1 MTEYDKYQFPDE
13 QDQNSDANN
22 DGTFEVEV
30 EVEVVDDT
38 PEEDRGR
45 QPMPKE
51 IADDLDRDEL
61 EDYDEGVKQ
70 KLKQLK
76 KVWHDERRAKEQLAR
91 EQEEALSVAKRL
103 YEENL
108 KLRSAYVTGE
118 KEYITTAQTNAQM
131 EMEAARRAYKEA
143 YESGDTDGVIAAQ
156 EQLNLAQLKV
166 MRAANLKE
174 TPLQEPE
181 DVVQQRREERPVQ
194 PQAVQPD
201 RKAQAWQERNKWF
214 GQDEEMTAAALGLHQ
229 KLVNSGVEVGSD
241 EYYSTLDKTMRT
253 RFSEYFGEPKAK
265 PRTVVAPATR
275 STSSNKIRLTQ
286 SQVQIAKKFGLTPEA
301 YAKELLKLEN
311 K

>member
-1 MTEYDKYQFPDE
+1 MAEYEEYKFPDE
-13 QDQNSDANN
+13 QDQSTDL
-22 DGTFEVEV
+22 DIDIEIEVI
-30 EVEVVDDT
+30 DDT

-51 IADDLDRDEL
+51 IVDNLEQDEL
-61 EDYDEGVKQ
+61 EEYDEGVKQ

-91 EQEEALSVAKRL
+91 EQTEALAVAKRL
-103 YEENL
+103 YEENQ
-108 KLRSAYVTGE
+108 KLRSAYVSGE
-118 KEYITTAQTNAQM
+118 REYISTAQTNAQM
-131 EMEAARRAYKEA
+131 EMDAARRAYREA
-143 YESGDTDGVIAAQ
+143 YESGDTDGLLAAQ
-156 EQLNLAQLKV
+156 EKLNIAQLKV
-166 MRAANLKE
+166 MRAENLKE

-181 DVVQQRREERPVQ
+181 DVVQIKREEYQSVQPQPVQ
-194 PQAVQPD
+194 PDA
-201 RKAQAWQERNKWF
+201 KARAWQERNSWF
-214 GQDEEMTAAALGLHQ
+214 GKDEEMTAAALGLHQ
-229 KLVNSGVEVGSD
+229 KLVNNGVEAGSD

-275 STSSNKIRLTQ
+275 STSSNKIKLTQ

-301 YAKELLKLEN
+301 YAKEVLKLEN

>member
-1 MTEYDKYQFPDE
+1 MAEYEEYKFPDE
-13 QDQNSDANN
+13 QDQNNELDI
-22 DGTFEVEV
+22 EVEI
-30 EVEVVDDT
+30 EDDT

-51 IADDLDRDEL
+51 IVDDLDRDEL
-61 EDYDEGVKQ
+61 EEYDEGVKQ

-91 EQEEALSVAKRL
+91 EQEEALAVARRL
-103 YEENL
+103 YEENQ
-108 KLRSAYVTGE
+108 KLRSAYSTGE
-118 KEYITTAQTNAQM
+118 KEYISTAQTNAQM
-131 EMEAARRAYKEA
+131 EMDAARRAYREA

-156 EQLNLAQLKV
+156 EKMNLAQLKV
-166 MRAANLKE
+166 LRAENLKE

-181 DVVQQRREERPVQ
+181 DIVQQRREERPVQ
-194 PQAVQPD
+194 PQTVQPD
-201 RKAQAWQERNKWF
+201 RKAQAWQERNSWF
-214 GQDEEMTAAALGLHQ
+214 GKDEEMTAAALGLHQ

-253 RFSEYFGEPKAK
+253 RFSEHFGGPKAK

-286 SQVQIAKKFGLTPEA
+286 SQVQIAKKFGLTPEV
-301 YAKELLKLEN
+301 YAREVLKLEN

>member
-1 MTEYDKYQFPDE
+1 MAEYEEYKFPDE
-13 QDQNSDANN
+13 QDQNNELDI
-22 DGTFEVEV
+22 EVEI
-30 EVEVVDDT
+30 EDDT

-51 IADDLDRDEL
+51 IVDDLDRDEL
-61 EDYDEGVKQ
+61 EEYDEGVKQ

-91 EQEEALSVAKRL
+91 EQEEALAVARRL
-103 YEENL
+103 YEENQ
-108 KLRSAYVTGE
+108 KLRSAYSTGE
-118 KEYITTAQTNAQM
+118 KEYISTAQTNAQM
-131 EMEAARRAYKEA
+131 EMDAARRAYREA

-156 EQLNLAQLKV
+156 EKMNLAQLKV
-166 MRAANLKE
+166 LRAENLKE

-181 DVVQQRREERPVQ
+181 DIVQQRREERPVQ

-201 RKAQAWQERNKWF
+201 RKAQAWQERNSWF
-214 GQDEEMTAAALGLHQ
+214 GKDEEMTAAALGLHQ

-253 RFSEYFGEPKAK
+253 RFSEHFGEPKAK

-286 SQVQIAKKFGLTPEA
+286 SQVQIAKKFGLTPEV
-301 YAKELLKLEN
+301 YAREVLKLEN

>member
-1 MTEYDKYQFPDE
+1 MAEYEEYKFPDE
-13 QDQNSDANN
+13 QDHNN
-22 DGTFEVEV
+22 ELDIEVEI
-30 EVEVVDDT
+30 VDDT
-38 PEEDRGR
+38 PEEDKGR

-51 IADDLDRDEL
+51 IVDDLDRDEL
-61 EDYDEGVKQ
+61 EEYDEGVKQ

-91 EQEEALSVAKRL
+91 EQEEALAVARRL
-103 YEENL
+103 YEENQ
-108 KLRSAYVTGE
+108 KLRSAYSTGE
-118 KEYITTAQTNAQM
+118 KEYISTAQTNAQM
-131 EMEAARRAYKEA
+131 EMDAARRAYREA

-156 EQLNLAQLKV
+156 EKMNLAQLKV
-166 MRAANLKE
+166 LRAENLKE

-181 DVVQQRREERPVQ
+181 DIVQQRREERPVQ

-201 RKAQAWQERNKWF
+201 RKAQAWQERNSWF
-214 GQDEEMTAAALGLHQ
+214 GKDEEMTAAALGLHQ

-253 RFSEYFGEPKAK
+253 RFSEHFGEPKAK

-286 SQVQIAKKFGLTPEA
+286 SQVQIAKKFGLTPEV
-301 YAKELLKLEN
+301 YAREVLKLEN

>member
-1 MTEYDKYQFPDE
+1 MAEYEEYKFPDE
-13 QDQNSDANN
+13 VEDTS
-22 DGTFEVEV
+22 TEIEIEVE
-30 EVEVVDDT
+30 DDT

-51 IADDLDRDEL
+51 IVDNLEQDEL
-61 EDYDEGVKQ
+61 EEYDEGVKQ

-91 EQEEALSVAKRL
+91 EQEEALSVARRL
-103 YEENL
+103 YEENQ
-108 KLRSAYVTGE
+108 KLRSAYVSGE
-118 KEYITTAQTNAQM
+118 REYISTAQSNAQM
-131 EMEAARRAYKEA
+131 EMDAARRAYREA
-143 YESGDTDGVIAAQ
+143 YESGDTDGLLAAQ
-156 EQLNLAQLKV
+156 EKLNIAQLKV
-166 MRAANLKE
+166 MRAENLKE

-194 PQAVQPD
+194 PQTVQPD

-214 GQDEEMTAAALGLHQ
+214 GQDEEMTASALGLHQ

-275 STSSNKIRLTQ
+275 STSSNKIKLTQ

-301 YAKELLKLEN
+301 YAKEVLKLEN

>member
-1 MTEYDKYQFPDE
+1 MAEYEEYKFPDE
-13 QDQNSDANN
+13 
-22 DGTFEVEV
+22 VE
-30 EVEVVDDT
+30 ESTSEIEIEIEDDT

-51 IADDLDRDEL
+51 IVDNLEQDEL
-61 EDYDEGVKQ
+61 EEYDESVKQ

-91 EQEEALSVAKRL
+91 EQEEALSVARRL
-103 YEENL
+103 YEENQ
-108 KLRSAYVTGE
+108 KLRSAYVSGE
-118 KEYITTAQTNAQM
+118 REYISTAQSNAQM
-131 EMEAARRAYKEA
+131 EMDAARRAYREA
-143 YESGDTDGVIAAQ
+143 YESGDTDGLLAAQ
-156 EQLNLAQLKV
+156 EKLNIAQLKV
-166 MRAANLKE
+166 MRAENLKE

-181 DVVQQRREERPVQ
+181 DVVQIKREEYQSAQPQPVQ
-194 PQAVQPD
+194 PDA
-201 RKAQAWQERNKWF
+201 KARAWQERNSWF
-214 GQDEEMTAAALGLHQ
+214 GKDEEMTAAALGLHQ
-229 KLVNSGVEVGSD
+229 KLVNNGVEAGSD

-275 STSSNKIRLTQ
+275 STSSNKIKLTQ

-301 YAKELLKLEN
+301 YAKEVLKLEN

>member
-1 MTEYDKYQFPDE
+1 MAEYEEYKFPDE
-13 QDQNSDANN
+13 QDQNNELDI
-22 DGTFEVEV
+22 EIEI
-30 EVEVVDDT
+30 EDDT

-51 IADDLDRDEL
+51 IVDDLDRDEL
-61 EDYDEGVKQ
+61 EEYDEGVKQ

-91 EQEEALSVAKRL
+91 EQEEALEAAKKLFEENKRIKAAMAVGEREYINTSKAAAAMEVEYAKR
-103 YEENL
+103 
-108 KLRSAYVTGE
+108 
-118 KEYITTAQTNAQM
+118 EY
-131 EMEAARRAYKEA
+131 REA

-156 EQLNLAQLKV
+156 EKLQFANLKLL
-166 MRAANLKE
+166 RANNLKE

-181 DVVQQRREERPVQ
+181 DIVQQRRKERPVQ

-201 RKAQAWQERNKWF
+201 RKAQAWQERTSWF
-214 GQDEEMTAAALGLHQ
+214 GKDEEMTAAALGLHQ
-229 KLVNSGVEVGSD
+229 KLVNNGVEVGSD

-253 RFSEYFGEPKAK
+253 RFSEHFGEPKAK

-286 SQVQIAKKFGLTPEA
+286 SQVQIAKKFGLTPEV
-301 YAKELLKLEN
+301 YAREVLKLEN

>member
-1 MTEYDKYQFPDE
+1 MAEYEEYKFPDE
-13 QDQNSDANN
+13 QDQNTDL
-22 DGTFEVEV
+22 DIEIEI
-30 EVEVVDDT
+30 EDDT

-51 IADDLDRDEL
+51 IVDDLDRDEL
-61 EDYDEGVKQ
+61 EEYDEGVKQ

-91 EQEEALSVAKRL
+91 EQEEALAIARRL
-103 YEENL
+103 YEENQ
-108 KLRSAYVTGE
+108 KLRSAYSTGE
-118 KEYITTAQTNAQM
+118 KEYISTAQTNAQM
-131 EMEAARRAYKEA
+131 EMDAARRAYREA

-156 EQLNLAQLKV
+156 EKMNLAQLKV
-166 MRAANLKE
+166 LRAENLKE

-181 DVVQQRREERPVQ
+181 DIVQQRREERPVQ

-201 RKAQAWQERNKWF
+201 RKAQAWQERNSWF
-214 GQDEEMTAAALGLHQ
+214 GKDEEMTAAALGLHQ

-253 RFSEYFGEPKAK
+253 RFSEHFGEPKAK

-286 SQVQIAKKFGLTPEA
+286 SQVQIAKKFGLTPEV
-301 YAKELLKLEN
+301 YAREVLKLEN

>member
-1 MTEYDKYQFPDE
+1 MAEYEEYKFPDE
-13 QDQNSDANN
+13 QDQNTDL
-22 DGTFEVEV
+22 DIEVEI
-30 EVEVVDDT
+30 VDDT
-38 PEEDRGR
+38 PEEDKGR

-51 IADDLDRDEL
+51 IVDDLDRDEL
-61 EDYDEGVKQ
+61 EEYDEGVKQ

-91 EQEEALSVAKRL
+91 EQEEALAVARRL
-103 YEENL
+103 YEENQ
-108 KLRSAYVTGE
+108 KLRSAYSTGE
-118 KEYITTAQTNAQM
+118 KEYISTAQTNAQM
-131 EMEAARRAYKEA
+131 EMDAARRAYREA

-156 EQLNLAQLKV
+156 EKMNLAQLKV
-166 MRAANLKE
+166 LRAENLKE

-181 DVVQQRREERPVQ
+181 DIVQQRREERPVQ

-201 RKAQAWQERNKWF
+201 RKAQAWQERNSWF
-214 GQDEEMTAAALGLHQ
+214 GKDEEMTAAALGLHQ

-253 RFSEYFGEPKAK
+253 RFSEHFGEPKAK

-286 SQVQIAKKFGLTPEA
+286 SQVQIAKKFGLTPEV
-301 YAKELLKLEN
+301 YAREVLKLEN

>member
-1 MTEYDKYQFPDE
+1 MVEYEEYKFPDE
-13 QDQNSDANN
+13 
-22 DGTFEVEV
+22 VE
-30 EVEVVDDT
+30 ESTSEIEIEIEDDT

-51 IADDLDRDEL
+51 IVDNLEHDEL
-61 EDYDEGVKQ
+61 EEYDESVKQ

-91 EQEEALSVAKRL
+91 EQEEALSVARRL
-103 YEENL
+103 YEENQ
-108 KLRSAYVTGE
+108 KLRSAYVSGE
-118 KEYITTAQTNAQM
+118 REYISTAQSNAQM
-131 EMEAARRAYKEA
+131 EMDAARRAYREA
-143 YESGDTDGVIAAQ
+143 YESGDTDGLLAAQ
-156 EQLNLAQLKV
+156 EKLNIAQLKV
-166 MRAANLKE
+166 MRAENLKE

-194 PQAVQPD
+194 PQTVQPD

-275 STSSNKIRLTQ
+275 STSSNKIKLTQ

-301 YAKELLKLEN
+301 YAKEVLKLEN

>member
-1 MTEYDKYQFPDE
+1 MAEYEEYKFPDE
-13 QDQNSDANN
+13 QDQNNELDI
-22 DGTFEVEV
+22 EIEI
-30 EVEVVDDT
+30 EDDT

-51 IADDLDRDEL
+51 IVDDLDRDEL
-61 EDYDEGVKQ
+61 EEYDEGVKQ

-91 EQEEALSVAKRL
+91 EQEEALAVARRL
-103 YEENL
+103 YEENQ
-108 KLRSAYVTGE
+108 KLRSAYSTGE
-118 KEYITTAQTNAQM
+118 KEYISTTQTNAQM
-131 EMEAARRAYKEA
+131 EMDAARRAYREA

-156 EQLNLAQLKV
+156 EKMNLAQLKV
-166 MRAANLKE
+166 LRAESLKE
-174 TPLQEPE
+174 TPLQEPG
-181 DVVQQRREERPVQ
+181 DIVQQRREERPVQ

-201 RKAQAWQERNKWF
+201 RKAQAWQERNSWF
-214 GQDEEMTAAALGLHQ
+214 GKDEEMTAAALGLHQ

-253 RFSEYFGEPKAK
+253 RFSEHFGEPKAK

-286 SQVQIAKKFGLTPEA
+286 SQVQIAKKFGLTPEV
-301 YAKELLKLEN
+301 YAREVLKLEN

>member
-1 MTEYDKYQFPDE
+1 MAEYEEYKFPDE
-13 QDQNSDANN
+13 QDQNTELDI
-22 DGTFEVEV
+22 EIEI
-30 EVEVVDDT
+30 EDDT

-51 IADDLDRDEL
+51 IVDDLDRDEL
-61 EDYDEGVKQ
+61 EEYDEGVKQ

-91 EQEEALSVAKRL
+91 EQEEALAVARRL
-103 YEENL
+103 YEENQ
-108 KLRSAYVTGE
+108 KLRSAYSTGE
-118 KEYITTAQTNAQM
+118 KEYISTTQTNAQM
-131 EMEAARRAYKEA
+131 EMDAARRAYREA

-156 EQLNLAQLKV
+156 EKMNLAQLKV
-166 MRAANLKE
+166 LRAESLKE
-174 TPLQEPE
+174 TPLQEPG
-181 DVVQQRREERPVQ
+181 DIVQQRREERPVQ

-201 RKAQAWQERNKWF
+201 RKAQAWQERNSWF
-214 GQDEEMTAAALGLHQ
+214 GKDEEMTAAALGLHQ

-253 RFSEYFGEPKAK
+253 RFSEHFGEPKAK

-286 SQVQIAKKFGLTPEA
+286 SQVQIAKKFGLTPEV
-301 YAKELLKLEN
+301 YAREVLKLEN

>member
-1 MTEYDKYQFPDE
+1 MAEYEEYKFPDE
-13 QDQNSDANN
+13 QDQNTDL
-22 DGTFEVEV
+22 DIEIEI
-30 EVEVVDDT
+30 EDDT

-51 IADDLDRDEL
+51 IVDDLDRDEL
-61 EDYDEGVKQ
+61 EEYDEGVKQ

-91 EQEEALSVAKRL
+91 EQEEALAVARRL
-103 YEENL
+103 YEENQ
-108 KLRSAYVTGE
+108 KLRSAYSTGE
-118 KEYITTAQTNAQM
+118 KEYISTAQTNAQM
-131 EMEAARRAYKEA
+131 EMDAARRAYREA

-156 EQLNLAQLKV
+156 EKMNLAQLKV
-166 MRAANLKE
+166 LRAENLKE

-181 DVVQQRREERPVQ
+181 DIVQQRREERPVQ

-201 RKAQAWQERNKWF
+201 RKAQAWQERNSWF
-214 GQDEEMTAAALGLHQ
+214 GKDEEMTAAALGLHQ

-253 RFSEYFGEPKAK
+253 RFSEHFGEPKAK

-286 SQVQIAKKFGLTPEA
+286 SQVQIAKKFGLTPEV
-301 YAKELLKLEN
+301 YAREVLKLEN

>member
-1 MTEYDKYQFPDE
+1 MAEYEEYKFPDE
-13 QDQNSDANN
+13 QDQNTKLDI
-22 DGTFEVEV
+22 EVEI
-30 EVEVVDDT
+30 VDDT
-38 PEEDRGR
+38 PEEDKGR

-51 IADDLDRDEL
+51 IVDDLDRDEL
-61 EDYDEGVKQ
+61 EEYDEGVKQ

-91 EQEEALSVAKRL
+91 EQEEALAVARRL
-103 YEENL
+103 YEENQ
-108 KLRSAYVTGE
+108 KLRSAYSTGE
-118 KEYITTAQTNAQM
+118 KEYISTAQTNAQM
-131 EMEAARRAYKEA
+131 EMDAARRAYREA

-156 EQLNLAQLKV
+156 EKMNLAQLKV
-166 MRAANLKE
+166 LRAENLKE

-181 DVVQQRREERPVQ
+181 DIVQQRREERPVQ

-201 RKAQAWQERNKWF
+201 RKAQAWQERNSWF
-214 GQDEEMTAAALGLHQ
+214 GKDEEMTAAALGLHQ

-253 RFSEYFGEPKAK
+253 RFSEHFGEPKAK

-286 SQVQIAKKFGLTPEA
+286 SQVQIAKKFGLTPEV
-301 YAKELLKLEN
+301 YAREVLKLEN

>member
-1 MTEYDKYQFPDE
+1 MAEYEEYKFPDE
-13 QDQNSDANN
+13 
-22 DGTFEVEV
+22 VE
-30 EVEVVDDT
+30 ENTPEIEIEIEDDT

-51 IADDLDRDEL
+51 IVDNLEQDEL
-61 EDYDEGVKQ
+61 EEYDEGVKQ

-91 EQEEALSVAKRL
+91 EQTEALAVAKRL
-103 YEENL
+103 YEENQ
-108 KLRSAYVTGE
+108 KLRTAYVSGE
-118 KEYITTAQTNAQM
+118 REYISTAQTNAQM
-131 EMEAARRAYKEA
+131 EMDAARRAYREA
-143 YESGDTDGVIAAQ
+143 YESGDTDGLLAAQ
-156 EQLNLAQLKV
+156 EKLNIAQLKV
-166 MRAANLKE
+166 MRAENLKE

-181 DVVQQRREERPVQ
+181 DVVQIKREEYQSVQPQPVQ
-194 PQAVQPD
+194 PDA
-201 RKAQAWQERNKWF
+201 KARAWQERNSWF
-214 GQDEEMTAAALGLHQ
+214 GKDEEMTAAALGLHQ
-229 KLVNSGVEVGSD
+229 KLVNNGVEAGSD

-275 STSSNKIRLTQ
+275 STSSNKIKLTQ

-301 YAKELLKLEN
+301 YAKEVLKLEN

>member
-1 MTEYDKYQFPDE
+1 MAEYQGDEYKFPDE
-13 QDQNSDANN
+13 VE
-22 DGTFEVEV
+22 DGSTEIEI
-30 EVEVVDDT
+30 EIEDDT

-51 IADDLDRDEL
+51 IVDDLDRDEL

-91 EQEEALSVAKRL
+91 EQAEAVAAAQRLFEENKRIKAAMAVGEREYINTSKAAAAMEVDAAKR
-103 YEENL
+103 
-108 KLRSAYVTGE
+108 
-118 KEYITTAQTNAQM
+118 EY
-131 EMEAARRAYKEA
+131 REA
-143 YESGDTDGVIAAQ
+143 YESGDTDALVAAQ
-156 EQLNLAQLKV
+156 DKLQFANLKLL
-166 MRAANLKE
+166 RANNLKE
-174 TPLQEPE
+174 TALQEPE
-181 DVVQQRREERPVQ
+181 VEVKQRREEPPVQ
-194 PQAVQPD
+194 PQTVQPD

-229 KLVNSGVEVGSD
+229 KLLNNGVEVGSD

-253 RFSEYFGEPKAK
+253 RFSEHFGEPKAK

-301 YAKELLKLEN
+301 YAREVLKLEN

>member
-1 MTEYDKYQFPDE
+1 MAEYEEYKFPDE
-13 QDQNSDANN
+13 QDQNNELDI
-22 DGTFEVEV
+22 EIEI
-30 EVEVVDDT
+30 EDDT
-38 PEEDRGR
+38 PEEDKGR

-51 IADDLDRDEL
+51 IVDDLDRDEL
-61 EDYDEGVKQ
+61 EEYDEGVKQ

-91 EQEEALSVAKRL
+91 EQEEALAVARRL
-103 YEENL
+103 YEENQ
-108 KLRSAYVTGE
+108 KLRSAYSTGE
-118 KEYITTAQTNAQM
+118 KEYISTAQTNAQM
-131 EMEAARRAYKEA
+131 EMDAARRAYREA

-156 EQLNLAQLKV
+156 EKMNLAQLKV
-166 MRAANLKE
+166 LRAENLKE

-181 DVVQQRREERPVQ
+181 DIVQQRREERPVQ

-201 RKAQAWQERNKWF
+201 RKAQAWQERNSWF
-214 GQDEEMTAAALGLHQ
+214 GKDEEMTAAALGLHQ

-253 RFSEYFGEPKAK
+253 RFSEHFGEPKAK

-286 SQVQIAKKFGLTPEA
+286 SQVQIAKKFGLTPEV
-301 YAKELLKLEN
+301 YAREVLKLEN

>member
-1 MTEYDKYQFPDE
+1 MAEYEEYKFPDE
-13 QDQNSDANN
+13 QDQNNELDI
-22 DGTFEVEV
+22 EIEI
-30 EVEVVDDT
+30 EDDT

-51 IADDLDRDEL
+51 IVDDLDRDEL
-61 EDYDEGVKQ
+61 EEYDEGVKQ

-91 EQEEALSVAKRL
+91 EQEEALAIARRL
-103 YEENL
+103 YEENQ
-108 KLRSAYVTGE
+108 KLRSAYSTGE
-118 KEYITTAQTNAQM
+118 KEYISTAQTNAQM
-131 EMEAARRAYKEA
+131 EMDAARRAYREA

-156 EQLNLAQLKV
+156 EKMNLAQLKV
-166 MRAANLKE
+166 LRAENLKE

-181 DVVQQRREERPVQ
+181 DIVQQRREERPVQ

-201 RKAQAWQERNKWF
+201 RKAQAWQERNSWF
-214 GQDEEMTAAALGLHQ
+214 GKDEEMTAAALGLHQ

-253 RFSEYFGEPKAK
+253 RFSEHFGEPKAK

-286 SQVQIAKKFGLTPEA
+286 SQVQIAKKFGLTPEV
-301 YAKELLKLEN
+301 YAREVLKLEN

>member
-1 MTEYDKYQFPDE
+1 MAEYEEYKFPDE
-13 QDQNSDANN
+13 
-22 DGTFEVEV
+22 VE
-30 EVEVVDDT
+30 ENTPEIEIEIEDDT

-51 IADDLDRDEL
+51 IVDNLEQDEL
-61 EDYDEGVKQ
+61 EEYDEGVKQ

-91 EQEEALSVAKRL
+91 EQTEALAVAKRL
-103 YEENL
+103 YEENQ
-108 KLRSAYVTGE
+108 KLRSAYVSGE
-118 KEYITTAQTNAQM
+118 REYISTAQTNAQM
-131 EMEAARRAYKEA
+131 EMDAARRAYREA
-143 YESGDTDGVIAAQ
+143 YESGDTDGLLAAQ
-156 EQLNLAQLKV
+156 EKLNIAQLKV
-166 MRAANLKE
+166 MRAENLKE

-181 DVVQQRREERPVQ
+181 DVVQIKREEYQSVQPQPVQ
-194 PQAVQPD
+194 PDA
-201 RKAQAWQERNKWF
+201 KARAWQERNSWF
-214 GQDEEMTAAALGLHQ
+214 GKDEEMTAAALGLHQ
-229 KLVNSGVEVGSD
+229 KLVNNGVEAGSD

-275 STSSNKIRLTQ
+275 STSSNKIKLTQ

-301 YAKELLKLEN
+301 YAKEVLKLEN

>member
-1 MTEYDKYQFPDE
+1 MAEYEEYKFPDE
-13 QDQNSDANN
+13 
-22 DGTFEVEV
+22 VE
-30 EVEVVDDT
+30 ENTPEIEIEIEDDT

-51 IADDLDRDEL
+51 IVDNLEQDEL
-61 EDYDEGVKQ
+61 EEYDEGVKQ

-91 EQEEALSVAKRL
+91 EQTEALAVAKRL
-103 YEENL
+103 YEENQ
-108 KLRSAYVTGE
+108 KLRSAYVSGE
-118 KEYITTAQTNAQM
+118 REYISTAQTNAQM
-131 EMEAARRAYKEA
+131 EMDAARRAYREA
-143 YESGDTDGVIAAQ
+143 YESGDTDGLLAAQ
-156 EQLNLAQLKV
+156 EKLNIAQLKV
-166 MRAANLKE
+166 MRAENLKE

-181 DVVQQRREERPVQ
+181 DVVQIKREEYQSVQPQPVQ
-194 PQAVQPD
+194 PDA
-201 RKAQAWQERNKWF
+201 KARAWQERNSWF
-214 GQDEEMTAAALGLHQ
+214 GKDEEMTATALGLHQ
-229 KLVNSGVEVGSD
+229 KLVNNGVEAGSD

-275 STSSNKIRLTQ
+275 STSSNKIKLTQ

-301 YAKELLKLEN
+301 YAKEVLKLEN

>member
-1 MTEYDKYQFPDE
+1 MAEYEEYKFPDE
-13 QDQNSDANN
+13 
-22 DGTFEVEV
+22 VE
-30 EVEVVDDT
+30 ESTSEIEIEIEDDT

-51 IADDLDRDEL
+51 IVDNLEQDEL
-61 EDYDEGVKQ
+61 EEYDESVKQ

-91 EQEEALSVAKRL
+91 EQEEALSVARRL
-103 YEENL
+103 YEENQ
-108 KLRSAYVTGE
+108 KLRSAYVSGE
-118 KEYITTAQTNAQM
+118 REYISTAQSNAQM
-131 EMEAARRAYKEA
+131 EMDAARRAYREA
-143 YESGDTDGVIAAQ
+143 YESGDTDGLLAAQ
-156 EQLNLAQLKV
+156 EKLNIAQLKV
-166 MRAANLKE
+166 MRAENLKE

-194 PQAVQPD
+194 PQTVQPD

-275 STSSNKIRLTQ
+275 STSSNKIKLTQ

-301 YAKELLKLEN
+301 YAKEVLKLEN

>member
-1 MTEYDKYQFPDE
+1 MAEYEEYKFPDE
-13 QDQNSDANN
+13 QDQNTDL
-22 DGTFEVEV
+22 DIEIEI
-30 EVEVVDDT
+30 EDDT

-51 IADDLDRDEL
+51 IVDDLDRDEL
-61 EDYDEGVKQ
+61 EEYDEGVKQ

-91 EQEEALSVAKRL
+91 EQEEALAVARRL
-103 YEENL
+103 YEENQ
-108 KLRSAYVTGE
+108 KLRSAYSTGE
-118 KEYITTAQTNAQM
+118 KEYISTAQTNAQM
-131 EMEAARRAYKEA
+131 EMDAARRAYREA

-156 EQLNLAQLKV
+156 EKMNLAQLKV
-166 MRAANLKE
+166 LRTENLKE

-181 DVVQQRREERPVQ
+181 DIVQQRREERPVQ

-201 RKAQAWQERNKWF
+201 RKAQAWQERNSWF
-214 GQDEEMTAAALGLHQ
+214 GKDEEMTAAALGLHQ

-253 RFSEYFGEPKAK
+253 RFSEHFGEPKAK

-286 SQVQIAKKFGLTPEA
+286 SQVQIAKKFGLTPEV
-301 YAKELLKLEN
+301 YAREVLKLEN

>member
-1 MTEYDKYQFPDE
+1 MAEYEEYKFPDE
-13 QDQNSDANN
+13 
-22 DGTFEVEV
+22 VE
-30 EVEVVDDT
+30 ESTSEIEIEIEDDT

-51 IADDLDRDEL
+51 IVDNLEQDEL
-61 EDYDEGVKQ
+61 EEYDESVKQ

-91 EQEEALSVAKRL
+91 EQEEALAVARRL
-103 YEENL
+103 YEENQ
-108 KLRSAYVTGE
+108 KLRSAYVSGE
-118 KEYITTAQTNAQM
+118 REYISTAQSNAQM
-131 EMEAARRAYKEA
+131 EMDAARRAYREA
-143 YESGDTDGVIAAQ
+143 YESGDTDGLLAAQ
-156 EQLNLAQLKV
+156 EKLNIAQLKV
-166 MRAANLKE
+166 MRAENLKE

-194 PQAVQPD
+194 PQTVQPD

-275 STSSNKIRLTQ
+275 STSSNKIKLTQ

-301 YAKELLKLEN
+301 YAKEVLKLEN

>member
-1 MTEYDKYQFPDE
+1 MAEYEEYKFPDE
-13 QDQNSDANN
+13 QDQNNELDI
-22 DGTFEVEV
+22 EVEI
-30 EVEVVDDT
+30 EDDT

-51 IADDLDRDEL
+51 IVDDLDRDEL
-61 EDYDEGVKQ
+61 EEYDEGVKQ

-91 EQEEALSVAKRL
+91 EQEEALAVARRL
-103 YEENL
+103 YEENQ
-108 KLRSAYVTGE
+108 KLRSAYSTGE
-118 KEYITTAQTNAQM
+118 KEYISTAQTNAQM
-131 EMEAARRAYKEA
+131 EMDAARRAYREA

-156 EQLNLAQLKV
+156 EKMNLAQLKV
-166 MRAANLKE
+166 LRAENLKE

-181 DVVQQRREERPVQ
+181 DIVQQRREERPVQ

-201 RKAQAWQERNKWF
+201 RKAQAWQERHSWF
-214 GQDEEMTAAALGLHQ
+214 GKDEEMTAAALGLHQ

-253 RFSEYFGEPKAK
+253 RFSEHFGEPKAK

-286 SQVQIAKKFGLTPEA
+286 SQVQIAKKFGLTPEV
-301 YAKELLKLEN
+301 YAREVLKLEN

>member
-1 MTEYDKYQFPDE
+1 MAEYEEYKFPDE
-13 QDQNSDANN
+13 
-22 DGTFEVEV
+22 VE
-30 EVEVVDDT
+30 ENTPEIEIEIEDDT

-51 IADDLDRDEL
+51 IVDNLEQDEL
-61 EDYDEGVKQ
+61 EEYDEGVKQ

-91 EQEEALSVAKRL
+91 EQTEALAVAKRL
-103 YEENL
+103 YEENQ
-108 KLRSAYVTGE
+108 KLRSAYVSGE
-118 KEYITTAQTNAQM
+118 REYISTAQSNAQM
-131 EMEAARRAYKEA
+131 EMDAARRAYREA
-143 YESGDTDGVIAAQ
+143 YESGDTDGLLAAQ
-156 EQLNLAQLKV
+156 EKLNIAQLKV
-166 MRAANLKE
+166 MRAENLKE

-181 DVVQQRREERPVQ
+181 DVVQIKREEYQSVQPQPVQ
-194 PQAVQPD
+194 PDA
-201 RKAQAWQERNKWF
+201 KARAWQERNSWF
-214 GQDEEMTAAALGLHQ
+214 GKDEEMTAAALGLHQ
-229 KLVNSGVEVGSD
+229 KLVNNGVEAGSD

-275 STSSNKIRLTQ
+275 STSSNKIKLTQ

-301 YAKELLKLEN
+301 YAKEVLKLEN

>member
-1 MTEYDKYQFPDE
+1 MAEYEEYKFPDE
-13 QDQNSDANN
+13 QDQSTDL
-22 DGTFEVEV
+22 DIDIEIEVI
-30 EVEVVDDT
+30 DDT

-51 IADDLDRDEL
+51 IVDNLEHDEL
-61 EDYDEGVKQ
+61 EEYDEGVKQ

-91 EQEEALSVAKRL
+91 EQTEALAVAKRL
-103 YEENL
+103 YEENQ
-108 KLRSAYVTGE
+108 KLRSAYVSGE
-118 KEYITTAQTNAQM
+118 REYISTAQTNAQM
-131 EMEAARRAYKEA
+131 EMDAARRAYREA
-143 YESGDTDGVIAAQ
+143 YESGDTDGLLAAQ
-156 EQLNLAQLKV
+156 EKLNIAQLKV
-166 MRAANLKE
+166 MRAENLKE

-181 DVVQQRREERPVQ
+181 DVVQIKREEYQSVQPQPVQ
-194 PQAVQPD
+194 PDA
-201 RKAQAWQERNKWF
+201 KARAWQERNSWF
-214 GQDEEMTAAALGLHQ
+214 GKDEEMTAAALGLHQ
-229 KLVNSGVEVGSD
+229 KLVNNGVEAGSD

-275 STSSNKIRLTQ
+275 STSSNKIKLTQ

-301 YAKELLKLEN
+301 YAKEVLKLEN

>member
-1 MTEYDKYQFPDE
+1 MAEYEEYKFPDE
-13 QDQNSDANN
+13 VGEN
-22 DGTFEVEV
+22 TPEIEI
-30 EVEVVDDT
+30 EIEDDT

-51 IADDLDRDEL
+51 IVDNLEHDEL
-61 EDYDEGVKQ
+61 EEYDEGVKQ

-91 EQEEALSVAKRL
+91 EQEEALSVARRL
-103 YEENL
+103 YAENQ
-108 KLRSAYVTGE
+108 KLRSAYVSGE
-118 KEYITTAQTNAQM
+118 REYISTTQTNAQM
-131 EMEAARRAYKEA
+131 EMDAARRAYREA
-143 YESGDTDGVIAAQ
+143 YESGDTDGLLAAQ
-156 EQLNLAQLKV
+156 EKLNIAQLKV
-166 MRAANLKE
+166 MRAENLKE

-181 DVVQQRREERPVQ
+181 DVVQIKREEYQSVQPQPVQ
-194 PQAVQPD
+194 PDA
-201 RKAQAWQERNKWF
+201 KARAWQERNSWF
-214 GQDEEMTAAALGLHQ
+214 GKDEEMTATALGLHQ
-229 KLVNSGVEVGSD
+229 KLVNNGVEAGSD

-275 STSSNKIRLTQ
+275 STSSNKIKLTQ

-301 YAKELLKLEN
+301 YAKEVLKLEN

>member
-1 MTEYDKYQFPDE
+1 
-13 QDQNSDANN
+13 
-22 DGTFEVEV
+22 
-30 EVEVVDDT
+30 
-38 PEEDRGR
+38 
-45 QPMPKE
+45 MPKE
-51 IADDLDRDEL
+51 IVDDLDRDEL
-61 EDYDEGVKQ
+61 EEYDEGVKQ

-91 EQEEALSVAKRL
+91 EQEEALVVARRL
-103 YEENL
+103 YEENQ
-108 KLRSAYVTGE
+108 KLRSAYSTGE
-118 KEYITTAQTNAQM
+118 KEYISTAQTNAQM
-131 EMEAARRAYKEA
+131 EMDAARRAYREA

-156 EQLNLAQLKV
+156 EKMNLAQLKV
-166 MRAANLKE
+166 LRAENLKE

-181 DVVQQRREERPVQ
+181 DIVQQRREERPVQ

-201 RKAQAWQERNKWF
+201 RKAQAWQERNSWF
-214 GQDEEMTAAALGLHQ
+214 GKDEEMTAAALGLHQ

-253 RFSEYFGEPKAK
+253 RFSEHFGEPKAK

-286 SQVQIAKKFGLTPEA
+286 SQVQIAKKFGLTPEV
-301 YAKELLKLEN
+301 YAREVLKLEN

>member
-1 MTEYDKYQFPDE
+1 MAEYEEYKFPDE
-13 QDQNSDANN
+13 QDQNNELDI
-22 DGTFEVEV
+22 EIEI
-30 EVEVVDDT
+30 EDDT

-51 IADDLDRDEL
+51 IVDDLDRDEL
-61 EDYDEGVKQ
+61 EEYDEGVKQ

-91 EQEEALSVAKRL
+91 EQEEALAVARRL
-103 YEENL
+103 YEENQ
-108 KLRSAYVTGE
+108 KLRSAYSTGE
-118 KEYITTAQTNAQM
+118 KEYISTAQTNAQM
-131 EMEAARRAYKEA
+131 EMDAARRAYREA

-156 EQLNLAQLKV
+156 EKMNLAQLKV
-166 MRAANLKE
+166 LRAENLKE

-181 DVVQQRREERPVQ
+181 DIVQQRREERPVQ

-201 RKAQAWQERNKWF
+201 RKAQAWQERNSWF
-214 GQDEEMTAAALGLHQ
+214 GKDEEMTAAALGLHQ

-253 RFSEYFGEPKAK
+253 RFSEHFGEPKAK

-286 SQVQIAKKFGLTPEA
+286 SQVQIAKKFGLTPEV
-301 YAKELLKLEN
+301 YAREVLKLEN

>member
-1 MTEYDKYQFPDE
+1 MAEYEEYKFPDE
-13 QDQNSDANN
+13 QDQNTELDI
-22 DGTFEVEV
+22 EVEI
-30 EVEVVDDT
+30 EDDT

-51 IADDLDRDEL
+51 IVDDLDRDEL
-61 EDYDEGVKQ
+61 EEYDEGVKQ

-91 EQEEALSVAKRL
+91 EQEEALAVARRL
-103 YEENL
+103 YEENQ
-108 KLRSAYVTGE
+108 KLRSAYSTGE
-118 KEYITTAQTNAQM
+118 KEYISTAQTNAQM
-131 EMEAARRAYKEA
+131 EMDAARRAYREA

-156 EQLNLAQLKV
+156 EKMNLAQLKV
-166 MRAANLKE
+166 LRAENLKE

-181 DVVQQRREERPVQ
+181 DIVQQRREERPVQ

-201 RKAQAWQERNKWF
+201 RKAQAWQERNSWF
-214 GQDEEMTAAALGLHQ
+214 GKDEEMTAAALGLHQ

-253 RFSEYFGEPKAK
+253 RFSEHFGEPKAK

-286 SQVQIAKKFGLTPEA
+286 SQVQIAKKFGLTPEV
-301 YAKELLKLEN
+301 YAREVLKLEN

>member
-1 MTEYDKYQFPDE
+1 MAEYEEYKFPDE
-13 QDQNSDANN
+13 QDQNTELDI
-22 DGTFEVEV
+22 EIEI
-30 EVEVVDDT
+30 EDDT

-51 IADDLDRDEL
+51 IVDDLDRDEL
-61 EDYDEGVKQ
+61 EEYDEGVKQ

-91 EQEEALSVAKRL
+91 EQEEALAVARRL
-103 YEENL
+103 YEENQ
-108 KLRSAYVTGE
+108 KLRSAYSTGE
-118 KEYITTAQTNAQM
+118 KEYISTAQTNAQM
-131 EMEAARRAYKEA
+131 EMDAARRAYREA

-156 EQLNLAQLKV
+156 EKMNLAQLKV
-166 MRAANLKE
+166 LRAESLKE
-174 TPLQEPE
+174 TPLQEPG
-181 DVVQQRREERPVQ
+181 DIVQQRREERPVQ

-201 RKAQAWQERNKWF
+201 RKAQAWQERNSWF
-214 GQDEEMTAAALGLHQ
+214 GKDEEMTAAALGLHQ

-253 RFSEYFGEPKAK
+253 RFSEHFGEPKAK

-286 SQVQIAKKFGLTPEA
+286 SQVQIAKKFGLTPEV
-301 YAKELLKLEN
+301 YAREVLKLEN

>member
-1 MTEYDKYQFPDE
+1 MAEYEEYKFPDE
-13 QDQNSDANN
+13 QDQNNELDI
-22 DGTFEVEV
+22 EVEI
-30 EVEVVDDT
+30 EDDT

-51 IADDLDRDEL
+51 IVDDLDRDEL
-61 EDYDEGVKQ
+61 EEYDEGVKQ

-91 EQEEALSVAKRL
+91 EQEEALAVARRL
-103 YEENL
+103 YEENQ
-108 KLRSAYVTGE
+108 KLRSAYSTGE
-118 KEYITTAQTNAQM
+118 KEYISTAQTNAQM
-131 EMEAARRAYKEA
+131 EMDAARRAYREA

-156 EQLNLAQLKV
+156 EKMNLAQLKV
-166 MRAANLKE
+166 LRAENLKE

-181 DVVQQRREERPVQ
+181 DIVQQRREERPVQ
-194 PQAVQPD
+194 PQTVQPD
-201 RKAQAWQERNKWF
+201 RKAQAWQERNSWF
-214 GQDEEMTAAALGLHQ
+214 GKDEEMTAAALGLHQ

-253 RFSEYFGEPKAK
+253 RFSEHFGEPKAK

-286 SQVQIAKKFGLTPEA
+286 SQVQIAKKFGLTPEV
-301 YAKELLKLEN
+301 YAREVLKLEN

>member
-1 MTEYDKYQFPDE
+1 MAEYEEYKFPDE
-13 QDQNSDANN
+13 
-22 DGTFEVEV
+22 VE
-30 EVEVVDDT
+30 ENTPEIEIEIEDDT

-51 IADDLDRDEL
+51 IVDNLEQDEL
-61 EDYDEGVKQ
+61 EEYDEGVKQ

-91 EQEEALSVAKRL
+91 EQTEALAVAKRL
-103 YEENL
+103 YEENQ
-108 KLRSAYVTGE
+108 KLRSAYATGE
-118 KEYITTAQTNAQM
+118 KEYISTAQTNAQM
-131 EMEAARRAYKEA
+131 EMDAARRAYREA
-143 YESGDTDGVIAAQ
+143 YESGDTDGLLAAQ
-156 EQLNLAQLKV
+156 EKLNIAQLKV
-166 MRAANLKE
+166 MRAENLKE

-181 DVVQQRREERPVQ
+181 DVVQIKREEYQSVQPQPVQ
-194 PQAVQPD
+194 PDA
-201 RKAQAWQERNKWF
+201 KARAWQERNSWF
-214 GQDEEMTAAALGLHQ
+214 GKDEEMTAAALGLHQ
-229 KLVNSGVEVGSD
+229 KLVNNGVEAGSD

-275 STSSNKIRLTQ
+275 STSSNKIKLTQ

-301 YAKELLKLEN
+301 YAKEVLKLEN

>member
-1 MTEYDKYQFPDE
+1 MAEYEEYKFPDE
-13 QDQNSDANN
+13 
-22 DGTFEVEV
+22 VE
-30 EVEVVDDT
+30 ESTPEIEIEIEDDT

-51 IADDLDRDEL
+51 IVDNLEQDEL
-61 EDYDEGVKQ
+61 EEYDEGVKQ

-91 EQEEALSVAKRL
+91 EQTEALAVAKRL
-103 YEENL
+103 YEENQ
-108 KLRSAYVTGE
+108 KLRTAYVSGE
-118 KEYITTAQTNAQM
+118 REYISTAQTNAQM
-131 EMEAARRAYKEA
+131 EMDAARRAYREA
-143 YESGDTDGVIAAQ
+143 YESGDTDGLLAAQ
-156 EQLNLAQLKV
+156 EKLNIAQLKV
-166 MRAANLKE
+166 MRAENLKE

-181 DVVQQRREERPVQ
+181 DVVQIKREEYQSVQPQPVQ
-194 PQAVQPD
+194 PDA
-201 RKAQAWQERNKWF
+201 KARAWQERNSWF
-214 GQDEEMTAAALGLHQ
+214 GKDEEMTAAALGLHQ
-229 KLVNSGVEVGSD
+229 KLVNNGVEAGSD

-275 STSSNKIRLTQ
+275 STSSNKIKLTQ

-301 YAKELLKLEN
+301 YAKEVLKLEN

>member
-1 MTEYDKYQFPDE
+1 MAEYEEYKFPDE
-13 QDQNSDANN
+13 QDQNNELDI
-22 DGTFEVEV
+22 EIEI
-30 EVEVVDDT
+30 EDDT

-51 IADDLDRDEL
+51 IVDDLDRDEL
-61 EDYDEGVKQ
+61 EEYDEGVKQ

-91 EQEEALSVAKRL
+91 EQEEALAVARRL
-103 YEENL
+103 YEENQ
-108 KLRSAYVTGE
+108 KLRSAYSTGE
-118 KEYITTAQTNAQM
+118 KEYISTAQTNAQM
-131 EMEAARRAYKEA
+131 EMDAARRAYREA

-156 EQLNLAQLKV
+156 EKMNLAQLKV
-166 MRAANLKE
+166 LRAESLKE
-174 TPLQEPE
+174 TPLQEPG
-181 DVVQQRREERPVQ
+181 DIVQQRREERPVQ

-201 RKAQAWQERNKWF
+201 RKAQAWQERNSWF
-214 GQDEEMTAAALGLHQ
+214 GKDEEMTAAALGLHQ

-253 RFSEYFGEPKAK
+253 RFSEHFGEPKAK

-286 SQVQIAKKFGLTPEA
+286 SQVQIAKKFGLTPEV
-301 YAKELLKLEN
+301 YAREVLKLEN

>member
-1 MTEYDKYQFPDE
+1 MVEYEEYKFPDE
-13 QDQNSDANN
+13 
-22 DGTFEVEV
+22 VE
-30 EVEVVDDT
+30 ESTSEIEIEIEDDT

-51 IADDLDRDEL
+51 IVDNLEQDEL
-61 EDYDEGVKQ
+61 EEYDESVKQ

-91 EQEEALSVAKRL
+91 EQEEALAVARRL
-103 YEENL
+103 YEENQ
-108 KLRSAYVTGE
+108 KLRSAYVSGE
-118 KEYITTAQTNAQM
+118 REYISTAQSNAQM
-131 EMEAARRAYKEA
+131 EMDAARRAYREA
-143 YESGDTDGVIAAQ
+143 YESGDTDGLLAAQ
-156 EQLNLAQLKV
+156 EKLNIAQLKV
-166 MRAANLKE
+166 MRAENLKE

-194 PQAVQPD
+194 PQTVQPD

-275 STSSNKIRLTQ
+275 STSSNKIKLTQ

-301 YAKELLKLEN
+301 YAKEVLKLEN

>member
-1 MTEYDKYQFPDE
+1 MAEYEEYKFPDE
-13 QDQNSDANN
+13 QDQNTDL
-22 DGTFEVEV
+22 DIEVEI
-30 EVEVVDDT
+30 VDDT
-38 PEEDRGR
+38 PEEDKGR

-51 IADDLDRDEL
+51 IVDDLDRDEL
-61 EDYDEGVKQ
+61 EEYDEGVKQ

-91 EQEEALSVAKRL
+91 EQEEALAVARRL
-103 YEENL
+103 YEENQ
-108 KLRSAYVTGE
+108 KLRSAYSTGE
-118 KEYITTAQTNAQM
+118 KEYISTAQTNAQM
-131 EMEAARRAYKEA
+131 EMDAARRAYREA

-156 EQLNLAQLKV
+156 EKMNLAQLKV
-166 MRAANLKE
+166 LRAESLKE
-174 TPLQEPE
+174 TPLQEPG
-181 DVVQQRREERPVQ
+181 DIVQQRREERPVQ

-201 RKAQAWQERNKWF
+201 RKAQAWQERNSWF
-214 GQDEEMTAAALGLHQ
+214 GKDEEMTAAALGLHQ

-253 RFSEYFGEPKAK
+253 RFSEHFGEPKAK

-286 SQVQIAKKFGLTPEA
+286 SQVQIAKKFGLTPEV
-301 YAKELLKLEN
+301 YAREVLKLEN